1 MQARQ
6 RGARGRAPAGHQPP
20 AEAPAA
26 RAHSEKVQR
35 RDAER
40 AREVRRRVPLLV
52 QAGRRD
58 QHDARHF
65 ARIRV
70 RVQAGHNAA
79 QGQTAQNQRI
89 LSRGFRREPLF
100 WIDRI
105 DRRRGAVQPPRRGPP
120 DAPQHRAEAVR
131 ESQRVVIR
139 ELGEQRRAP
148 VPREVQQEHVVAV
161 AVAKLRGGVQ
171 PARVAHQP
179 AVQEHDARAHAAQVR
194 RASDLLPESS
204 QNPRSPSPP
213 DVEGASET
221 STATSSEAR
230 GRIAT
235 RAVPPLHRSALRAR
249 HSGSHRVCEMAFVST
264 SALVPTLA
272 LGTPKFA
279 SLKFKYAL
287 VKNSNG
293 SAATANDLTR
303 APPRRGP
310 CVASAPQSAS
320 HAPHARRR
328 STRSQRSP
336 RTRVRRGRRSLSDY
350 RTDVRVVA
358 NTGQARH
365 RRREIGVSLRSPR
378 WTATPRAVAQARGAE
393 LRWRAGHQVRPPGRE
408 GAHPAGA
415 AASDGRK
422 MAGATP
428 AEI

>member
-1 MQARQ
+1 MRQ
-6 RGARGRAPAGHQPP
+6 RGVRGRAPAGHQPP

-26 RAHSEKVQR
+26 RAQQSQVRR
-35 RDAER
+35 RDAGR

-179 AVQEHDARAHAAQVR
+179 AVQEHDARAHAAFRGVR
-194 RASDLLPESS
+194 RASDLPPREQLPE
-204 QNPRSPSPP
+204 PEVTVPP
-213 DVEGASET
+213 GR
-221 STATSSEAR
+221 R
-230 GRIAT
+230 GRIGDVDRDLVGGA
-235 RAVPPLHRSALRAR
+235 RAHRNARRSAAPPLRAPRPPQWVSPCVRDGFRFHERTRPDVGAR
-249 HSGSHRVCEMAFVST
+249 HAE
-264 SALVPTLA
+264 
-272 LGTPKFA
+272 
-279 SLKFKYAL
+279 
-287 VKNSNG
+287 
-293 SAATANDLTR
+293 
-303 APPRRGP
+303 
-310 CVASAPQSAS
+310 
-320 HAPHARRR
+320 
-328 STRSQRSP
+328 
-336 RTRVRRGRRSLSDY
+336 VRIL
-350 RTDVRVVA
+350 
-358 NTGQARH
+358 
-365 RRREIGVSLRSPR
+365 EIQICTCQKL
-378 WTATPRAVAQARGAE
+378 
-393 LRWRAGHQVRPPGRE
+393 
-408 GAHPAGA
+408 
-415 AASDGRK
+415 
-422 MAGATP
+422 
-428 AEI
+428 